1 MESVFDDLSQAIR
14 APTRKGARAIGFLLL
29 AIGVAIGLAAV
40 FDVALVDKSREPSI
54 RHPSDSIG
62 NIFHVVS

>member
-1 MESVFDDLSQAIR
+1 METVFDDLSQAVR
-14 APTRKGARAIGFLLL
+14 APPRKGAGALGFLLL
-29 AIGVAIGLAAV
+29 AIGVAIGLAV
-40 FDVALVDKSREPSI
+40 VLDVALVDKSREPSI